1 MARFRIW
8 LRSRVRSLRRTS
20 KLKFRQQEQRKN
32 EALDIHLS
40 LKDLKISTPV
50 LVNQDDVNSKPLPPL
65 PFASTIS
72 PRTESP
78 KHRPTNI
85 IISAYKDSNVED
97 THSISAP
104 STLIEEVPAAPSL
117 CEDSDQDDTLPEHLW
132 PVTPTSPMRFGR
144 RMSYLQI
151 LNADADGQYDFI
163 MSRPLSFASS
173 TPSAAQEVNRAS
185 HYSVLSDRDSKYDR
199 EVNHTSH
206 YSVLSDCHDKRASVF
221 SRSGKHISTQ
231 SFNGK
236 RRASVSVAQNRLSG
250 AEWDE
255 SRASQRFS
263 RRMSWGFETFS
274 MHTSAYVPV
283 RI

>member
-8 LRSRVRSLRRTS
+8 LRSRVRGLRRIS
-20 KLKFRQQEQRKN
+20 KLKSRQQEQRKN
-32 EALDIHLS
+32 EAPEIYLP
-40 LKDLKISTPV
+40 LKGLKISTPV
-50 LVNQDDVNSKPLPPL
+50 LVNQDNVNSKPLPPP

-72 PRTESP
+72 PRIEPPT
-78 KHRPTNI
+78 HRPTNI
-85 IISAYKDSNVED
+85 IISAYKESNIED

-104 STLIEEVPAAPSL
+104 STLIEDVPAAPSL
-117 CEDSDQDDTLPEHLW
+117 CEDSDEDDTLSEHLW
-132 PVTPTSPMRFGR
+132 PVTPTSPTRFGR
-144 RMSYLQI
+144 RMSFLQI
-151 LNADADGQYDFI
+151 LNANADGHYDPI

-173 TPSAAQEVNRAS
+173 TPSTAQEVNRAS

-199 EVNHTSH
+199 EANRTSH
-206 YSVLSDCHDKRASVF
+206 YSVLCDRHDKRASVV
-221 SRSGKHISTQ
+221 SQSGKRISVQ
-231 SFNGK
+231 SFNGR

-274 MHTSAYVPV
+274 THTSAYVPV